1 MSLTYPSREE
11 AMHYRREL
19 QEAVGAVRKD
29 EEPERDALA
38 WPAGLDRTL
47 LRGVPLPTH
56 TRNCLVRARLME
68 GDNRLTVAEMLRIPE
83 VGPTTVRNLLVG
95 VDEFLSEY
103 IETFDQ
109 VPGPADVATM
119 RLTKE
124 VQRLTPMEAV
134 IVDERVLQHPPT
146 EYHTLAMRFAMA
158 SSRIRSRLV
167 NARDRFEIA
176 LGPELRVVA
185 AALREGV
192 GPSPNES
199 DVNERIDAL
208 LDEMRPNDG
217 GSVEHRVKRLFR
229 HALVEQLNL
238 EPKARGH

>member
-1 MSLTYPSREE
+1 M
-11 AMHYRREL
+11 
-19 QEAVGAVRKD
+19 
-29 EEPERDALA
+29 
-38 WPAGLDRTL
+38 
-47 LRGVPLPTH
+47 LRGVRLPAH
-56 TRNCLVRARLME
+56 SRNCLLRVGLME
-68 GDNRLTVAEMLRIPE
+68 GDNPFTVAEMLRIRGL
-83 VGPTTVRNLLVG
+83 GPPTIRNLLLAI
-95 VDEFLSEY
+95 DEFLREY

-199 DVNERIDAL
+199 DVNERIDVL
-208 LDEMRPNDG
+208 LDEVLPNGRD
-217 GSVEHRVKRLFR
+217 SVEGRTKRVFR
-229 HALVEQLNL
+229 HALAEKLNL
-238 EPKARGH
+238 EPKARGN

>member
-83 VGPTTVRNLLVG
+83 VGPTTVRNLLVAI
-95 VDEFLSEY
+95 DEFLREY
-103 IETFDQ
+103 IETFEGH
-109 VPGPADVATM
+109 PGSAEVAAM
-119 RLTKE
+119 RLQRE
-124 VQRLTPMEAV
+124 VERLTQAGWTILE
-134 IVDERVLQHPPT
+134 ERMLKRPPT
-146 EYHTLAMRFAMA
+146 EYHTLAMRPVVDRLRSPA
-158 SSRIRSRLV
+158 SRSRVAHRAGDAQDRRKQWPTPPILEAK
-167 NARDRFEIA
+167 NRLLFASILKKGLPRSRDDHAEATSRRWHRRSGSRART
-176 LGPELRVVA
+176 PY
-185 AALREGV
+185 
-192 GPSPNES
+192 
-199 DVNERIDAL
+199 
-208 LDEMRPNDG
+208 
-217 GSVEHRVKRLFR
+217 
-229 HALVEQLNL
+229 
-238 EPKARGH
+238 ARQE